1 MMDDSRVYFDHNA
14 TTHVDP
20 QVADVVDKATRE
32 LFGNPSSIHKD
43 GRSARRALDDA
54 RQDLSSFLNCNAG
67 EILFTAS
74 GSESNNLA
82 IIGAAYA
89 LKSKGSHIIT
99 STVEH
104 PSVLKTFQYLE
115 KQGWRV
121 SYLKVD
127 SNGRLDLEDLE
138 LSITDETTLVSLM
151 MANNE
156 TGVIFPVKE
165 AAAITRKRGVLFHS
179 DAVQAA
185 GKIDVDVSSLG
196 VDLLSVAGHKLYAP
210 KGIGALYVKDGLKI
224 QTLIHGG
231 GQEFGLRAG
240 TENLPGIL
248 GLASAADISKSILVA
263 EAVRLTEL
271 KSYLKKGIERIFPD
285 ILLNGF
291 FEDSLPNTLSVSF
304 KGISAE
310 SLIIAFDL
318 EGFSLSAGSACASG
332 AISSSHVLAAMGLDD
347 EVIAGTVR
355 ISLGRGNTKA
365 DVERF
370 LDLLP
375 SIINRLNEIK
385 S

>member
-1 MMDDSRVYFDHNA
+1 MMHDSRVYFDHNA
-14 TTHVDP
+14 TTPVDP

-43 GRSARRALDDA
+43 GRRARRALDDA
-54 RQDLSSFLNCNAG
+54 RRDLSLVLNCNAS
-67 EILFTAS
+67 EIFYTAS

-89 LKSKGSHIIT
+89 LKSKGSHLIT

-127 SNGRLDLEDLE
+127 SKGRLDLEDLE
-138 LSITDETTLVSLM
+138 LSIMNDTILISLM

-165 AAAITRKRGVLFHS
+165 ATAIARKRGVLFHS
-179 DAVQAA
+179 DAVQAV

-196 VDLLSVAGHKLYAP
+196 LDMLSIAGHKLYGP
-210 KGIGALYVKDGLKI
+210 KGIGVLYVKEGLKI
-224 QTLIHGG
+224 ESLIHGG

-240 TENLPGIL
+240 TENLPAIL
-248 GLASAADISKSILVA
+248 GLASATAISKFILA
-263 EAVRLTEL
+263 DESARLMEL
-271 KSYLKKGIERIFPD
+271 KTELKKGIERISPGIVF
-285 ILLNGF
+285 NGF
-291 FEDSLPNTLSVSF
+291 FEDSLPNTLSLSF

-310 SLIIAFDL
+310 SIIIAFDL
-318 EGFSLSAGSACASG
+318 EGFSLSAGSACSSG
-332 AISSSHVLAAMGLDD
+332 AISRSHVLIAMGLD
-347 EVIAGTVR
+347 EGVIDGTLR
-355 ISLGRGNTKA
+355 ISLGRGNTMA
-365 DVERF
+365 DVKRVLEV
-370 LDLLP
+370 LP
-375 SIINRLNEIK
+375 TILNRLK
-385 S
+385 

>member
-1 MMDDSRVYFDHNA
+1 MMHDKRVYFDHNA
-14 TTHVDP
+14 TTPVDP
-20 QVADVVDKATRE
+20 RVADVVDKAVRDI
-32 LFGNPSSIHKD
+32 FGNPSSIHKD
-43 GRSARRALDDA
+43 GRKARRALDDA
-54 RQDLSSFLNCNAG
+54 RQDLSLFLNCNAG
-67 EILFTAS
+67 EIFFTAS

-121 SYLKVD
+121 SYLEVD
-127 SNGRLDLEDLE
+127 SNGRLDLKDLE
-138 LSITDETTLVSLM
+138 LSIMNDTTLISLM

-165 AAAITRKRGVLFHS
+165 AAAIARKRGVLFHS

-185 GKIDVDVSSLG
+185 GKINVDTSSLG
-196 VDLLSVAGHKLYAP
+196 LDMLSIAGHKLYAP
-210 KGIGALYVKDGLKI
+210 KGIGALYVKEGLKI
-224 QTLIHGG
+224 QPIIHGG

-240 TENLPGIL
+240 TENLSGIL
-248 GLASAADISKSILVA
+248 GLASAAAISKSILVGESARLA
-263 EAVRLTEL
+263 ELT
-271 KSYLKKGIERIFPD
+271 SYLVTGIKSLYPD
-285 ILLNGF
+285 ISINGDL
-291 FEDSLPNTLSVSF
+291 EHKLPNTLSISF

-332 AISSSHVLAAMGLDD
+332 AISRSHVLSAMGLDEETID
-347 EVIAGTVR
+347 GTLR
-355 ISLGRGNTKA
+355 ISLGRGNTMA
-365 DVERF
+365 EVERF
-370 LDLLP
+370 LEVLP
-375 SIINRLNEIK
+375 TILNRLN
-385 S
+385 

>member
-1 MMDDSRVYFDHNA
+1 MMHDSRVYFDHNA
-14 TTHVDP
+14 TTPVDP

-43 GRSARRALDDA
+43 GRRARRALDDA
-54 RQDLSSFLNCNAG
+54 RRDLSLVLNCNAS
-67 EILFTAS
+67 EIFYTAS

-89 LKSKGSHIIT
+89 LKSKGSHLIT

-127 SNGRLDLEDLE
+127 SKGRLDLEDLE
-138 LSITDETTLVSLM
+138 LSITNDTILISLM

-165 AAAITRKRGVLFHS
+165 ATAIARKRGVLFHS
-179 DAVQAA
+179 DAVQAV

-196 VDLLSVAGHKLYAP
+196 LDMLSIAGHKLYAP
-210 KGIGALYVKDGLKI
+210 KGIGALYVKEGLKI
-224 QTLIHGG
+224 EPLIHGG
-231 GQEFGLRAG
+231 GQEFGLRPG
-240 TENLPGIL
+240 TENLPAIL
-248 GLASAADISKSILVA
+248 GLASATAISKSILA
-263 EAVRLTEL
+263 DESARLMEL
-271 KSYLKKGIERIFPD
+271 KTELKKGIERIFPG
-285 ILLNGF
+285 IVFNGF
-291 FEDSLPNTLSVSF
+291 FEDSLPNTLSLSF

-310 SLIIAFDL
+310 SIIIAFDL
-318 EGFSLSAGSACASG
+318 EGFSLSAGSACSSG
-332 AISSSHVLAAMGLDD
+332 AISRSHVLSAMGLDE
-347 EVIAGTVR
+347 EVIDGTLR
-355 ISLGRGNTKA
+355 ISLGRGNTMA

-370 LDLLP
+370 LEVLP
-375 SIINRLNEIK
+375 TILNRLK
-385 S
+385 